1 MLISI
6 AALIFADP
14 SAVLSSMITGANGA
28 VSLALTLVALYGI
41 WLGLFEVLDGT
52 GIADK
57 LARLLRPVVRRLF
70 KGESAETEK
79 YVSMNISANLLGLGN
94 AATPMGIGA
103 VGSMKRGRNKAIAT
117 TNMIMLVVISAT
129 SLQIFPSTVISMRA
143 AAGSANPADFLLPC
157 IAATVTSTIV
167 GIIGVKLLGRL
178 LEKRE
183 AKKDRK
189 RATKTYLSTDLSET
203 APTDVTLN
211 VAGKANDRKN
221 DFMLNC
227 DPLTSK
233 ALNGHAPNESV
244 SRGSGETEKS
254 L

>member
-1 MLISI
+1 MAFIWIIIMLISI

-41 WLGLFEVLDGT
+41 WLGLFEVLEGT

-57 LARLLRPVVRRLF
+57 LARLLRPIVRRLF
-70 KGESAETEK
+70 KGESEETEK
-79 YVSMNISANLLGLGN
+79 FVSMNISANLLGLGN

-103 VGSMKRGRNKAIAT
+103 VGSMKRGKNRAVAT

-167 GIIGVKLLGRL
+167 GIIGVKLLGRFF
-178 LEKRE
+178 EKRE
-183 AKKDRK
+183 AKKER
-189 RATKTYLSTDLSET
+189 RRNAET
-203 APTDVTLN
+203 PEITEHPIAEKNTETIKPP
-211 VAGKANDRKN
+211 RKN
-221 DFMLNC
+221 DFII
-227 DPLTSK
+227 S
-233 ALNGHAPNESV
+233 AGRH
-244 SRGSGETEKS
+244 GE
-254 L
+254 

>member
-1 MLISI
+1 MLLSV
-6 AALIFADP
+6 AALMFTDP
-14 SAVLSSMITGANGA
+14 TAVLSSMITGANGA

-41 WLGLFEVLDGT
+41 WLGLFEALEGT

-103 VGSMKRGRNKAIAT
+103 VRSMKRGRNKAIAT

-157 IAATVTSTIV
+157 IAATVTSTIA
-167 GIIGVKLLGRL
+167 GIAGVKLIGRL
-178 LEKRE
+178 LEIRE
-183 AKKDRK
+183 AKKEK
-189 RATKTYLSTDLSET
+189 RTARRRPCET
-203 APTDVTLN
+203 AFTDALRPKDESVR
-211 VAGKANDRKN
+211 GKNCAPDNESAASSDIEKN
-221 DFMLNC
+221 DFTPIRKIS
-227 DPLTSK
+227 DR
-233 ALNGHAPNESV
+233 
-244 SRGSGETEKS
+244 RGTEKNA
-254 L
+254 